1 MAYRQL
7 QATRNVEGATV
18 ARSLAIDQYIET
30 NNGSVYQT
38 IINNAAVDE
47 DTKQQVRRL
56 AVASPEM
63 LSKLDAMLK
72 NSGDVK
78 TAAAIVKEASDI
90 LTSSANTSVKFTDD
104 GDDPMFPGKGEREL
118 RKAVFGPYL
127 LILLIVA
134 LIIWL

>member
-1 MAYRQL
+1 MA
-7 QATRNVEGATV
+7 GIP
-18 ARSLAIDQYIET
+18 AIDQYIQT

-38 IINNAAVDE
+38 IINNAGIDE

-72 NSGDVK
+72 DSGDVK
-78 TAAAIVKEASDI
+78 AAAAIVREASDI
-90 LTSSANTSVKFTDD
+90 LTSTASAPTKFTDE

-118 RKAVFGPYL
+118 RKAIAGPFL
-127 LILLIVA
+127 LILVIAA
-134 LIIWL
+134 LILWL